1 MPVAMDLNLSSPRAL
16 QAACEDGEGEDLR
29 PLDWAAL
36 IARLG
41 AERDLRRELA
51 RVLAAPQRVA
61 DFMGGAAQ
69 VVGGP
74 SHNAPHDAPGVNPDA
89 LANRKSTG
97 GNMFAGGAMVPAA
110 KLGARGQQ

>member
-1 MPVAMDLNLSSPRAL
+1 MDLNLSSPRAL

-29 PLDWAAL
+29 QLNWAAL

-51 RVLAAPQRVA
+51 RGLTAPQRVA

-74 SHNAPHDAPGVNPDA
+74 SHNPPHDAPGVNPDA

-97 GNMFAGGAMVPAA
+97 GITFAPGAMAPVA
-110 KLGARGQQ
+110 KPGARGQQ

>member
-1 MPVAMDLNLSSPRAL
+1 MDLNLSSPRAL
-16 QAACEDGEGEDLR
+16 QTACEDGEGEILR
-29 PLDWAAL
+29 PLNWGAL

-51 RVLAAPQRVA
+51 AGLAAPRRVA

-69 VVGGP
+69 VVGD
-74 SHNAPHDAPGVNPDA
+74 SSHDAPGVNPDA

-97 GNMFAGGAMVPAA
+97 GITFAPGAVAPVA
-110 KLGARGQQ
+110 KPGARGKQ

>member
-1 MPVAMDLNLSSPRAL
+1 MDLNLSSPGGL
-16 QAACEDGEGEDLR
+16 QAARDDGEGEELR
-29 PLDWAAL
+29 PLNWGTL
-36 IARLG
+36 MARLG

-61 DFMGGAAQ
+61 DFRDGAAQ

-74 SHNAPHDAPGVNPDA
+74 SHYPPHDAPGVNPDA

-97 GNMFAGGAMVPAA
+97 GIPFSGGAMAPVA
-110 KLGARGQQ
+110 KSAARGTQ

>member
-1 MPVAMDLNLSSPRAL
+1 MDLNLSSPRAL
-16 QAACEDGEGEDLR
+16 QAARDDGEGEELR
-29 PLDWAAL
+29 PLNWGAL

-51 RVLAAPQRVA
+51 RGLAAPQRIA

-69 VVGGP
+69 VMGSS
-74 SHNAPHDAPGVNPDA
+74 SHNAPPDAPGVNLEA

-97 GNMFAGGAMVPAA
+97 GITFAAGAKAPVATS
-110 KLGARGQQ
+110 GARGQQ

>member
-1 MPVAMDLNLSSPRAL
+1 MDLNLSSPRAL
-16 QAACEDGEGEDLR
+16 QAAACEDGEGEDLR

-36 IARLG
+36 LARLG

-51 RVLAAPQRVA
+51 KGLAAPQRAA
-61 DFMGGAAQ
+61 DFMSGAAQ

-74 SHNAPHDAPGVNPDA
+74 SHNPPHNAPGVNPDA

-97 GNMFAGGAMVPAA
+97 GNTFASGAMAPAA

>member
-1 MPVAMDLNLSSPRAL
+1 MDMTLPFPGAFE
-16 QAACEDGEGEDLR
+16 AARDDAEGDALR
-29 PLDWAAL
+29 PLDWSAL
-36 IARLG
+36 LARLA
-41 AERDLRRELA
+41 AERDLRREL
-51 RVLAAPQRVA
+51 VSGLNAPRRFA

-69 VVGGP
+69 VVSGP

-97 GNMFAGGAMVPAA
+97 GNTFASGAMAPAA

>member
-1 MPVAMDLNLSSPRAL
+1 MDLNLSSPRDL
-16 QAACEDGEGEDLR
+16 QTAREDGEGEDLR
-29 PLDWAAL
+29 PLNWAAL

-51 RVLAAPQRVA
+51 KGLAAPQRVA

-74 SHNAPHDAPGVNPDA
+74 SHNPPHDAPDVNPDA

-97 GNMFAGGAMVPAA
+97 GNTFAPGAIAPVATP
-110 KLGARGQQ
+110 GARGQQ

>member
-1 MPVAMDLNLSSPRAL
+1 MDLNLSSPRAL

-29 PLDWAAL
+29 QLNWAAL

-51 RVLAAPQRVA
+51 RGLTAPQRVA

-97 GNMFAGGAMVPAA
+97 GITIAAGANAPVA
-110 KLGARGQQ
+110 KSGARGQQ

>member
-1 MPVAMDLNLSSPRAL
+1 MDLNLSSPGAL
-16 QAACEDGEGEDLR
+16 QAARDDGEGEELR
-29 PLDWAAL
+29 PLNWGTL
-36 IARLG
+36 MARLG

-51 RVLAAPQRVA
+51 RGLTAPQRVA

-74 SHNAPHDAPGVNPDA
+74 SHNPSHDAPGVNPDT

-97 GNMFAGGAMVPAA
+97 GIMIATGANAPVA
-110 KLGARGQQ
+110 KSAARGTQ

>member
-1 MPVAMDLNLSSPRAL
+1 MDLNLSSPRAL
-16 QAACEDGEGEDLR
+16 QTACEDGDGEILR
-29 PLDWAAL
+29 PLNWGAL

-51 RVLAAPQRVA
+51 AGLAAPRRIA

-69 VVGGP
+69 VVGD
-74 SHNAPHDAPGVNPDA
+74 SSHDAPGVNPDA

-97 GNMFAGGAMVPAA
+97 GITDVAGAKAPAA
-110 KLGARGQQ
+110 KPGARGQQ

>member
-1 MPVAMDLNLSSPRAL
+1 MDLNLSSPSDL
-16 QAACEDGEGEDLR
+16 QAARDEGEGEDLR
-29 PLDWAAL
+29 PLNWAAL

-51 RVLAAPQRVA
+51 RGLTAPQRVA

-69 VVGGP
+69 VVGDS
-74 SHNAPHDAPGVNPDA
+74 SHNSPRDAPDVNPDA

-97 GNMFAGGAMVPAA
+97 VNTIAGGAKAPTA